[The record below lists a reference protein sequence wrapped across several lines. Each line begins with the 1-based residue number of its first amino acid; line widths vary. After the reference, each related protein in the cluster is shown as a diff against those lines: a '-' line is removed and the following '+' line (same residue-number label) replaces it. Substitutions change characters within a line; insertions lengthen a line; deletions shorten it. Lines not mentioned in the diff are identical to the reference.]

1 MAFTGMDIPA
11 VRQMAT
17 QMEQASGEIEQLVAR
32 LTGTLNGTQWEG
44 PDANAFRSEWEGQHT
59 AALRNVGQALQT
71 VSQRARAN
79 ADEQEAASNG

>member
-17 QMEQASGEIEQLVAR
+17 QMDTSAGEIEQLISR

-44 PDANAFRSEWEGQHT
+44 PDAVAFRGEWEGQHT
-59 AALRNVGQALQT
+59 ASLRQVAERLRHVCLQ
-71 VSQRARAN
+71 ARAN
-79 ADEQEAASNG
+79 ADEQEAASGS

>member
-17 QMEQASGEIEQLVAR
+17 QMEQASNEIEQLVSR

-59 AALRNVGQALQT
+59 SSLRQVSQALQN
-71 VSQRARAN
+71 VCQRARAN
-79 ADEQEAASNG
+79 ADDQEATSNS